1 MFHKL
6 RPSVFSLQSICTFTM
21 NFFRRK
27 KTKIRKSKTPL
38 KWFVIISIV
47 VAVMAAVLG
56 VRGGVIDFIE
66 HYFGYKDNSYRPVDP
81 GYRDEDNKRD

>member
-1 MFHKL
+1 M
-6 RPSVFSLQSICTFTM
+6 I
-21 NFFRRK
+21 FFKRK
-27 KTKIRKSKTPL
+27 KTKKRKSGTPL

-66 HYFGYKDNSYRPVDP
+66 NYFGYKDNSYRPVDIEHP
-81 GYRDEDNKRD
+81 TNDIVQKRAK